1 MSELL
6 TRRRFT
12 VEEYHRMGKAGIP
25 PEDNPCRVARSRAS
39 RSVRSAQHRRRR
51 GTRAGLVLSAPGWQN
66 STTSFAAVVR
76 ASPQTSPWLEKSRHH
91 RHQHHRGGRRGR
103 KHFQFQASPGARCG
117 ARCGS

>member
-76 ASPQTSPWLEKSRHH
+76 ASPQDLTLAREEPTSSAPRSSWRTPRAEAL
-91 RHQHHRGGRRGR
+91 RRLIR
-103 KHFQFQASPGARCG
+103 E
-117 ARCGS
+117 